1 MTEDPQAL
9 GQNYPCGE
17 CGAQT
22 QYDAA
27 SQGLKCPYC
36 GHQQAIPAQ
45 GGAMAPREIPIAEG
59 MRMAARGLGT
69 PVKEIGCDECGANVA
84 VEPQAQTVSCP
95 FCRSERVLPREA
107 AGNQIRPESVVPFR
121 VDKAAANNAFGEW
134 IGGLWF
140 RPNDLKKMA
149 KVQELGGVYIP
160 FWTFDAQVHSR
171 WSAEAGYYYKELEV
185 DSEGNER
192 EVTRTRMVLTQH
204 RARMKNRLLATLAK
218 YGLAIEDCSDNFGVQ
233 ARAQWEELTPK
244 LPEQTQWCTQL
255 LWEQLELVDRQIQQQ
270 EKRLEQLVEITPAI
284 KLLQTLPGVG
294 LILASVIAMEIGQV
308 SRFASAGRLASYAGT
323 TPRVHSS
330 GGKTRY
336 GKLRPD
342 VNRYLKWAVIEAG
355 NCVAIH
361 ASRKPERHVSQL
373 YQRLRQRRNHA
384 KAVGAVARHLA
395 EAAYWILAKEQ
406 AYRDPSLV
414 EQRKA

>member
-1 MTEDPQAL
+1 VTQDPQAL

-27 SQGLKCPYC
+27 TQGLKCSYC

-121 VDKAAANNAFGEW
+121 IDKAAANSAFGEW

-140 RPNDLKKMA
+140 RPSDLKAMA

-160 FWTFDAQVHSR
+160 FWTFDAQVYSQ
-171 WSAEAGYYYKELEV
+171 WSAEAGYYYKETEI

-192 EVTRTRMVLTQH
+192 EVTRTRWEHAHGH
-204 RARMKNRLLATLAK
+204 RNDFFDDTVVCASR
-218 YGLAIEDCSDNFGVQ
+218 G
-233 ARAQWEELTPK
+233 
-244 LPEQTQWCTQL
+244 LPES
-255 LWEQLELVDRQIQQQ
+255 LVDRFQSWN
-270 EKRLEQLVEITPAI
+270 TAD
-284 KLLQTLPGVG
+284 LQPYEPRY
-294 LILASVIAMEIGQV
+294 LAGWTAE
-308 SRFASAGRLASYAGT
+308 SYAIDLPNAWTKGEQVMAT
-323 TPRVHSS
+323 TQQSRCGSDVPGDTHRYLQVQNTFSAVTFKHVLLPVWIAAY
-330 GGKTRY
+330 RY
-336 GKLRPD
+336 GDKPYQFL
-342 VNRYLKWAVIEAG
+342 VNGQTGEVVGVAPWSVWKILLFVLTIAAIIAAIVI
-355 NCVAIH
+355 VTQM
-361 ASRKPERHVSQL
+361 K
-373 YQRLRQRRNHA
+373 
-384 KAVGAVARHLA
+384 
-395 EAAYWILAKEQ
+395 
-406 AYRDPSLV
+406 
-414 EQRKA
+414 